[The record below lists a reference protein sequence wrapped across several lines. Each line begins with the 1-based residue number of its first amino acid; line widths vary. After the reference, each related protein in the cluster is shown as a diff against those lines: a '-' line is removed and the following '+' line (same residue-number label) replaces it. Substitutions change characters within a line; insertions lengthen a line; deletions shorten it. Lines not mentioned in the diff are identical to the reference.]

1 MSLKG
6 TNHYRA
12 HSPYTQTSTTYYSY
26 SLGPSLSCQSTEYVY
41 RRTRKRHHRH
51 HYNPSPFTPT
61 QSIDSHKHDKQKD
74 FMQQTSL
81 QQSSPI
87 FQHTKRDNSDQNIEL
102 SHPQIEEY
110 CNSIRQ
116 QTGHITSERLQYIL
130 TQLTLILKQLNT
142 SNQQLVALNS
152 ILHVLASIQSTVPI
166 STLSNDFFSM
176 VQLSLNSI
184 LIQWTDL
191 MPISKQEL
199 NHFHILTKFI
209 KQSIQAINNIEM
221 IPSWLF
227 DSSLLTT
234 IAHSL
239 TFIANSPTIINQNNK
254 HIFKYFIRLFDTYLL
269 YQQRFAS
276 QHQSHK
282 DSLNQLLQPIQQC
295 LSSSHFIQIFTSSTS
310 LTSIEKFFL
319 RKCPAFIL
327 SYNGN
332 YIYLLFSSS
341 NNNLLLGSQLQQ
353 TMENLLESI
362 LPKYDQLLTSLL
374 SNIKSWKKV
383 TIENIDYLLQI
394 LNHGANHLPTNAKLV
409 SNHLSLIDNVLKI
422 VDEPILY
429 NHLHENLSNIET
441 SLMNSCVS
449 FLVNM
454 ISDPTILAHIK
465 QRQVA
470 NVFLRLTTC
479 KYEPLVFNVYALLA
493 YTTHEEDIKKM
504 NNPGRLL
511 ATIIKSLKVTLKK
524 MPNNHSHKE
533 QLLETLKGL
542 IQHDQIKDEVIK
554 QNALPFLLECTDK
567 LTDQR
572 RILILEILWTLTF
585 HEKSLSALRAN
596 SQFLEKIKN
605 ISKDEKNEPLKKA
618 ADGLVWKLV
627 QGIVYVCSFIF
638 NEVYFKFRTSFSTE
652 SCSARRG

>member
-1 MSLKG
+1 MSFID
-6 TNHYRA
+6 TNHTINFSYNNNDCHLKIMYSLNPYYPIQQQWNPWLLNQSYIA
-12 HSPYTQTSTTYYSY
+12 SSLLSPEQYSY
-26 SLGPSLSCQSTEYVY
+26 AQYSAEHVNVRKQYQSPTVTRDPRTYTDSDLTNLLDKNTSFLKRMHENDEQKRLPVLLQVLTILKRVP
-41 RRTRKRHHRH
+41 RR
-51 HYNPSPFTPT
+51 
-61 QSIDSHKHDKQKD
+61 I
-74 FMQQTSL
+74 
-81 QQSSPI
+81 
-87 FQHTKRDNSDQNIEL
+87 
-102 SHPQIEEY
+102 
-110 CNSIRQ
+110 
-116 QTGHITSERLQYIL
+116 
-130 TQLTLILKQLNT
+130 LILKLQNEFFSLL
-142 SNQQLVALNS
+142 QHRLVHLLTQW
-152 ILHVLASIQSTVPI
+152 IDQSKL
-166 STLSNDFFSM
+166 LSNDEIYIFRIIIKLIRKSM
-176 VQLSLNSI
+176 KVL
-184 LIQWTDL
+184 DD
-191 MPISKQEL
+191 
-199 NHFHILTKFI
+199 
-209 KQSIQAINNIEM
+209 IEV